1 MRNKY
6 KLIMS
11 EFKQT
16 FNSSLG
22 KKLIMA
28 LTGLFLCTFLIV
40 HLGGNLLL
48 FKDDQGFGFNVYANF
63 LTHFP
68 PIEVIAYLLYLTIIV
83 HAVYALVLTL
93 KNRSSRPVGYAA
105 QSKSPASLSSKNM
118 GLLGSI
124 LLLFI
129 VIHMSDFWYNY
140 KYSGKVGFIEYRTDL
155 ATDQTTAVPY
165 APVSAT
171 FEKSVST
178 VNNIE
183 IVRVKDLHSRV
194 ASSFSNLLYVIFYVI
209 AMGAVSF
216 HLLHGFQSAFRT
228 LGWVHRK
235 YTPVVEFIG
244 TWLFAVII
252 PVGFALMPIV
262 YYVQSLGK

>member
-1 MRNKY
+1 
-6 KLIMS
+6 MS

-48 FKDDQGFGFNVYANF
+48 FSNDEGYGFNVYANF

-68 PIEVIAYLLYLTIIV
+68 PIEVVAYLLYLAILV
-83 HAVYALVLTL
+83 HSVYALILTV
-93 KNRSSRPVGYAA
+93 KNRRARPVGYAA
-105 QSKSPASLSSKNM
+105 PNKSPATWSSKNM

-129 VIHMSDFWYNY
+129 VIHMSDFWYAY
-140 KYSGKVGFIEYRTDL
+140 KYSHKIGYKEYRTDL
-155 ATDQTTAVPY
+155 ATDKTTAVDY
-165 APVSAT
+165 VPVSPD
-171 FEKSVST
+171 FEKSVT
-178 VNNIE
+178 TENNVE
-183 IVRVKDLHSRV
+183 IVRVKDLHARV
-194 ASSFSNLLYVIFYVI
+194 ASSFSNLFYVIFYVI
-209 AMGAVSF
+209 AMGAVAF
-216 HLLHGFQSAFRT
+216 HMLHGFQSAFRT

-235 YTPVVEFIG
+235 YTPIVYFIG

-252 PVGFALMPIV
+252 PLGFAAMPV
-262 YYVQSLGK
+262 YYYFTRG

>member
-1 MRNKY
+1 
-6 KLIMS
+6 MS

-40 HLGGNLLL
+40 HVGGNLLL
-48 FKDDQGFGFNVYANF
+48 FKNDQGFAFNSYANF

-68 PIEVIAYLLYLTIIV
+68 PIEVVAYLLYLAIVV
-83 HAVYALVLTL
+83 HAVYALVLTVR
-93 KNRSSRPVGYAA
+93 NRRARPVGYAV
-105 QSKSPASLSSKNM
+105 QTKSPASWSSKNM

-129 VIHMSDFWYNY
+129 VIHMGDFWFTY
-140 KYSGKVGFIEYRTDL
+140 KYNNILGFKEYRTDL
-155 ATDQTTAVPY
+155 ATNLTT
-165 APVSAT
+165 VSDYKPET
-171 FEKSVST
+171 PDFERSIST
-178 VNNIE
+178 ENNVE
-183 IVRVKDLHSRV
+183 IVRVKDLHAPIS
-194 ASSFSNLLYVIFYVI
+194 SSFSHLWYVAFYVL

-216 HLLHGFQSAFRT
+216 HLLHGFQSAFHT

-235 YTPVVEFIG
+235 YKPIIYFFG

-252 PVGFALMPIV
+252 PLLFAAMPVV
-262 YYVQSLGK
+262 YFIQSLNK

>member
-1 MRNKY
+1 
-6 KLIMS
+6 MS
-11 EFKQT
+11 EFKET

-48 FKDDQGFGFNVYANF
+48 FKNDDGYAFNMYANF

-68 PIEVIAYLLYLTIIV
+68 PIEVIAYILYICILVHTIYAIILT
-83 HAVYALVLTL
+83 T
-93 KNRSSRPVGYAA
+93 KNRKARPIGYAVTA
-105 QSKSPASLSSKNM
+105 SDNATWQSRNM

-124 LLLFI
+124 LFLFI
-129 VIHMSDFWYNY
+129 VIHMADFWYRY
-140 KYSGKVGFIEYRTDL
+140 KYTDTVHYKEYRTDL
-155 ATDQTTAVPY
+155 SSGKTEAVDFVPTS
-165 APVSAT
+165 PD
-171 FEKSVST
+171 FENSVST
-178 VNNIE
+178 QNNME
-183 IVRVKDLHSRV
+183 IVRVKDLHERV
-194 ASSFSNLLYVIFYVI
+194 QISFRQLWYVIFYVI

-235 YTPVVEFIG
+235 YTPIVEFIG
-244 TWLFAVII
+244 TWFFAVIMPI
-252 PVGFALMPIV
+252 GFAMMPIV
-262 YYVQSLGK
+262 YYFAKS

>member
-1 MRNKY
+1 
-6 KLIMS
+6 MS

-48 FKDDQGFGFNVYANF
+48 FSDDEGYGFNVYANF

-68 PIEVIAYLLYLTIIV
+68 PIEVVAYLLYLSILV
-83 HAVYALVLTL
+83 HAVYALILTIQ
-93 KNRSSRPVGYAA
+93 NRKSRPIGYAA
-105 QSKSPASLSSKNM
+105 PNKSPATWSSKNM

-129 VIHMSDFWYNY
+129 VIHMSDFWFSY
-140 KYSGKVGFIEYRTDL
+140 KYSNKIGFKEYRTDL
-155 ATDQTTAVPY
+155 ATGKTQAVDY
-165 APVSAT
+165 NAAPG

-178 VNNIE
+178 ENNFE
-183 IVRVKDLHSRV
+183 IVRVKDLHARV
-194 ASSFSNLLYVIFYVI
+194 ASSFSNLLYVVFYVI
-209 AMGAVSF
+209 AMFAVSF

-235 YTPVVEFIG
+235 YTPVVYFIG

-252 PVGFALMPIV
+252 PLGFAAMPVV
-262 YYVQSLGK
+262 YYIQSLSK

>member
-1 MRNKY
+1 
-6 KLIMS
+6 MS

-48 FKDDQGFGFNVYANF
+48 FKHDDGFAFNMYANF

-68 PIEVIAYLLYLTIIV
+68 PIEVVAYFLYLCILVHALYALILTII
-83 HAVYALVLTL
+83 
-93 KNRSSRPVGYAA
+93 NRKARPVGYAIQA
-105 QSKSPASLSSKNM
+105 KSDASWSSKNM
-118 GLLGSI
+118 GLLGAV

-129 VIHMSDFWYNY
+129 VIHMSDFWYRY
-140 KYSGKVGFIEYRTDL
+140 KFGDSMTYKEYRTDL
-155 ATDQTTAVPY
+155 SSGITQSVEFSPTSPNFENSVQTQ
-165 APVSAT
+165 
-171 FEKSVST
+171 
-178 VNNIE
+178 NNFE
-183 IVRVKDLHSRV
+183 IVRVKDLHARV
-194 ASSFSNLLYVIFYVI
+194 QESFSQLWYVIFYVI
-209 AMGAVSF
+209 AMVAVSF

-235 YTPVVEFIG
+235 YTPIVEFIG
-244 TWLFAVII
+244 TWFFAVIM
-252 PVGFALMPIV
+252 PLGFAAMPVV
-262 YYVQSLGK
+262 YYFIRS

>member
-1 MRNKY
+1 
-6 KLIMS
+6 MS

-48 FKDDQGFGFNVYANF
+48 FSNDAGYGFNMYANF

-68 PIEVIAYLLYLTIIV
+68 PIEVIAYILYLCIIV

-93 KNRSSRPVGYAA
+93 KNRSARPVSYAA
-105 QSKSPASLSSKNM
+105 HNDAPASWQSKNM

-129 VIHMSDFWYNY
+129 VIHMSDFWFSY
-140 KYSGKVGFIEYRTDL
+140 KYSNKIPFTEYRTDL
-155 ATDQTTAVPY
+155 ATGKTTSIEY
-165 APVSAT
+165 TPVSPE
-171 FEKSVST
+171 FEKSVSV
-178 VNNIE
+178 VNNVE
-183 IVRVKDLHSRV
+183 IVRVKDIHTRV
-194 ASSFSNLLYVIFYVI
+194 VSSFSNLFYVIFYVI
-209 AMGAVSF
+209 AMVAVSY
-216 HLLHGFQSAFRT
+216 HLLHGFQSAFQT
-228 LGWVHRK
+228 LGWTHRR
-235 YTPVVEFIG
+235 YTPIVKFIG
-244 TWLFAVII
+244 KWFFAVII
-252 PVGFALMPIV
+252 PLGFALMPIV
-262 YYVQSLGK
+262 YYIESLSK

>member
-1 MRNKY
+1 
-6 KLIMS
+6 MS

-48 FKDDQGFGFNVYANF
+48 FKNDDGFGFNLYANF

-68 PIEVIAYLLYLTIIV
+68 PIEVVAYLLYLCIIV
-83 HAVYALVLTL
+83 HSLYALILTV
-93 KNRSSRPVGYAA
+93 KNRRARPVGYAVVNKA
-105 QSKSPASLSSKNM
+105 PATWQSKNM
-118 GLLGSI
+118 GLLGTV

-129 VIHMSDFWYNY
+129 VIHMGDFWYKY
-140 KYSGKVGFIEYRTDL
+140 KFTNTVAFKEYRTDL
-155 ATDQTTAVPY
+155 ATNTTTSAAY
-165 APVSAT
+165 TPVSPD
-171 FEKSVST
+171 FEHSVST
-178 VNNIE
+178 ENNVE
-183 IVRVKDLHSRV
+183 IVRVKDLHARV
-194 ASSFSNLLYVIFYVI
+194 VESFSCLWYVILYVV
-209 AMGAVSF
+209 AMVAVSF

-235 YTPVVEFIG
+235 YTPIVEFVG

-252 PVGFALMPIV
+252 PVGFAAMPLV
-262 YYVQSLGK
+262 YYFTNH

>member
-1 MRNKY
+1 
-6 KLIMS
+6 MS

-48 FKDDQGFGFNVYANF
+48 FNHDNGYSFNMYANF

-68 PIEVIAYLLYLTIIV
+68 PIEVIAYILYLCIIV
-83 HAVYALVLTL
+83 HTIYAIVLTTL
-93 KNRSSRPVGYAA
+93 NRKARPIRYAA
-105 QSKSPASLSSKNM
+105 ASKSPASWSSKNM

-124 LLLFI
+124 LFLFI
-129 VIHMSDFWYNY
+129 VIHMGDFWFTY
-140 KYSGKVGFIEYRTDL
+140 KYKDILPIREYRTDL
-155 ATDQTTAVPY
+155 STNVTTFRDIPK
-165 APVSAT
+165 PSPE
-171 FEKSVST
+171 FDHSVSFE
-178 VNNIE
+178 NNVE
-183 IVRVKDLHSRV
+183 IARVKDLHHRV
-194 ASSFSNLLYVIFYVI
+194 SETFSHLWYVIFYVI
-209 AMGAVSF
+209 AMGTLSF
-216 HLLHGFQSAFRT
+216 HLVHGFQSAFRT

-235 YTPVVEFIG
+235 YTPIVYFIG

-252 PVGFALMPIV
+252 PLGFAAMPVVIFFR
-262 YYVQSLGK
+262 L

>member
-1 MRNKY
+1 
-6 KLIMS
+6 MS

-48 FKDDQGFGFNVYANF
+48 FSNDGGYSFNVYANF

-68 PIEVIAYLLYLTIIV
+68 PIEVIAYLLYISILV
-83 HAVYALVLTL
+83 HALYATITTIQ
-93 KNRSSRPVGYAA
+93 NRRARPVSYA
-105 QSKSPASLSSKNM
+105 SKPKSPTSWSSQNM

-124 LLLFI
+124 LFLFI
-129 VIHMSDFWYNY
+129 VIHMADFWYHY
-140 KYSGKVGFIEYRTDL
+140 KFTDVIAFKEYRTNL
-155 ATDQTTAVPY
+155 SSGLTTVQNFTPE
-165 APVSAT
+165 SKD
-171 FEKSVST
+171 FEHSVST
-178 VNNIE
+178 QDNVE
-183 IVRVKDLHSRV
+183 IVRVKDIHARV
-194 ASSFSNLLYVIFYVI
+194 AYSFSHLWYVILYVI
-209 AMGAVSF
+209 AMGALSF

-228 LGWVHRK
+228 MGWIHRK
-235 YTPVVEFIG
+235 YTPIVEFVG

-252 PVGFALMPIV
+252 PLGFAAMPVV
-262 YYVQSLGK
+262 YFFCKQ

>member
-1 MRNKY
+1 
-6 KLIMS
+6 MS

-40 HLGGNLLL
+40 HVGGNLLL
-48 FKDDQGFGFNVYANF
+48 FKNDQGFAFNSYANF

-68 PIEVIAYLLYLTIIV
+68 PIEVVAYLLYLAIIV
-83 HAVYALVLTL
+83 HSVYALVLTVR
-93 KNRSSRPVGYAA
+93 NRRARPIDYAVRT
-105 QSKSPASLSSKNM
+105 KSPASWSSKNM

-129 VIHMSDFWYNY
+129 VIHMGDFWFTY
-140 KYSGKVGFIEYRTDL
+140 KYNNILGFKEYRTNQITGETKVTSFTPSNPD
-155 ATDQTTAVPY
+155 
-165 APVSAT
+165 
-171 FEKSVST
+171 FEKSYST
-178 VNNIE
+178 EDNVE
-183 IVRVKDLHSRV
+183 IVRVKDLHARIS
-194 ASSFSNLLYVIFYVI
+194 SSFSHLWYVVFYVI
-209 AMGAVSF
+209 AMAAVSF
-216 HLLHGFQSAFRT
+216 HLLHGFQSAFHS

-235 YTPVVEFIG
+235 YKPIIYFFG

-252 PVGFALMPIV
+252 PVLFAAMPIV
-262 YYVQSLGK
+262 YYIQSLK

>member
-1 MRNKY
+1 
-6 KLIMS
+6 MS

-48 FKDDQGFGFNVYANF
+48 FKHDDGFAFNVYANF

-68 PIEVIAYLLYLTIIV
+68 PIEVIAYLLYLCILV
-83 HAVYALVLTL
+83 HALYALILTVI
-93 KNRSSRPVGYAA
+93 NRKARPVGYAVQA
-105 QSKSPASLSSKNM
+105 KSDASWSSKNM
-118 GLLGSI
+118 GLLGAV

-129 VIHMSDFWYNY
+129 VIHMSDFWFRY
-140 KYSGKVGFIEYRTDL
+140 KFGSSMTYKEYRTDL
-155 ATDQTTAVPY
+155 SSGVTQAVEFSPTSPNFENSVQT
-165 APVSAT
+165 
-171 FEKSVST
+171 E
-178 VNNIE
+178 NNFE
-183 IVRVKDLHSRV
+183 IVRVKDLHARV
-194 ASSFSNLLYVIFYVI
+194 QESFSQLWYVIFYVI
-209 AMGAVSF
+209 AMIAVSF

-235 YTPVVEFIG
+235 YTPIVEFIG

-252 PVGFALMPIV
+252 PLGFAAMPVV
-262 YYVQSLGK
+262 YYFTRG

>member
-1 MRNKY
+1 
-6 KLIMS
+6 MS

-48 FKDDQGFGFNVYANF
+48 FSDDEGYGFNVYANF

-68 PIEVIAYLLYLTIIV
+68 PIEVVAYLLYLAILV
-83 HAVYALVLTL
+83 HSIYALVLTI
-93 KNRSSRPVGYAA
+93 KNRRARPVGYAA
-105 QSKSPASLSSKNM
+105 PNRSPASWSSKNM

-129 VIHMSDFWYNY
+129 VIHMSDFWYAY
-140 KYSGKVGFIEYRTDL
+140 KYSHKIGYKEYRTDL
-155 ATDQTTAVPY
+155 ATDKTTSVDYVP
-165 APVSAT
+165 ASPN

-178 VNNIE
+178 ENNVE
-183 IVRVKDLHSRV
+183 IVRVKDLHARV
-194 ASSFSNLLYVIFYVI
+194 AGSFSNLLYVIFYVI

-216 HLLHGFQSAFRT
+216 HMLHGFQSSFRT

-235 YTPVVEFIG
+235 YTPVVCFIG

-252 PVGFALMPIV
+252 PLGFAAMPVV
-262 YYVQSLGK
+262 YYIQSLK

>member
-1 MRNKY
+1 
-6 KLIMS
+6 MS
-11 EFKQT
+11 EIKQT

-48 FKDDQGFGFNVYANF
+48 FSNDDGYSFNLYANF

-68 PIEVIAYLLYLTIIV
+68 PIEVIAYLLYLSILV
-83 HAVYALVLTL
+83 HAVYALVLTIQ
-93 KNRSSRPVGYAA
+93 NRKARPVAYA
-105 QSKSPASLSSKNM
+105 SVNKSPASWSSKNM

-124 LLLFI
+124 LFLFI
-129 VIHMSDFWYNY
+129 VIHMSDFWFNY
-140 KYSGKVGFIEYRTDL
+140 KYSHKIGYKEYRTDL
-155 ATDQTTAVPY
+155 STGKTQSVDYIPASPD
-165 APVSAT
+165 
-171 FEKSVST
+171 FEKSVSV

-183 IVRVKDLHSRV
+183 IVRVKDLHARV

-209 AMGAVSF
+209 AMGTLSF
-216 HLLHGFQSAFRT
+216 HLLHGFQSSFRT
-228 LGWVHRK
+228 LGWVHKK
-235 YTPVVEFIG
+235 YTPFVAFVG

-252 PVGFALMPIV
+252 PLGFAAMPIV
-262 YYVQSLGK
+262 YYIQK